1 MDKLRIR
8 QEIQAYRIVRRNVLA
23 IVNRIPF
30 ANMAKL
36 TYPELITGNVS
47 EAQIKEIYVEIYNA
61 LIGAQYRRTA
71 RQLKAEVDFERIINQ
86 WLQTNA
92 GLRIV
97 SVHQT
102 LIESIIK
109 VIADGYENNLSVA
122 EITRNLQIKFGW
134 FKAQALRIARTETT
148 TATNL
153 ATVLAA
159 QNSEYQLQKTW
170 ISAQDNRT
178 RRPPKSPYDHLDMN
192 GVTVDADRPFF
203 VGGEELEY
211 PGAPNGQAGNIINCR
226 CKLVFTIK
234 EDEDGLPIRKIIY
247 PYLY

>member
-8 QEIQAYRIVRRNVLA
+8 QEIQAYRVVRRNVLA
-23 IVNRIPF
+23 IVNNIKF
-30 ANMAKL
+30 GNMARL
-36 TYPELITGNVS
+36 TYPELIAGNVTES
-47 EAQIKEIYVEIYNA
+47 QIKEMYKEIYTL
-61 LIGAQYRRTA
+61 LIGAQYKRTA
-71 RQLKAEVDFERIINQ
+71 KQLKNEINFDIIISQ

-92 GLRIV
+92 GIRIV

-122 EITRNLQIKFGW
+122 DITRNLQNKFGW

-153 ATVLAA
+153 ATLLAA
-159 QNSEYQLQKTW
+159 QDSEYELEKTW

-178 RRPPKSPYDHLDMN
+178 RRPPKSPFDHLDMN
-192 GVTVDADRPFF
+192 GVKVDALQPFF

-211 PGAPNGQAGNIINCR
+211 PGDPNGAAGNIINCR
-226 CKLVFTIK
+226 CKIVFTIK
-234 EDEDGLPIRKIIY
+234 EDADGLPIRKKNILI
-247 PYLY
+247 

>member
-8 QEIQAYRIVRRNVLA
+8 QEVQAYRIVRRNVLA

-36 TYPELITGNVS
+36 TYPDLIAGNVS
-47 EAQIKEIYVEIYNA
+47 ESQIRAMYVEVYNA
-61 LIGAQYRRTA
+61 LIGAQYKRTA
-71 RQLKAEVDFERIINQ
+71 RQLKAEIDFERVINQ

-109 VIADGYENNLSVA
+109 VIADGYAENLSVA
-122 EITRNLQIKFGW
+122 DITRNLQNKFGW

-159 QNSEYQLQKTW
+159 ENSEYQLQKTW

-211 PGAPNGQAGNIINCR
+211 PGAPNGAAGNIINCR
-226 CKLVFTIK
+226 CKVVFTVK
-234 EDEDGLPIRKIIY
+234 EDADGLPIRKII
-247 PYLY
+247 

>member
-8 QEIQAYRIVRRNVLA
+8 QEIQAYRVVRRNVLA
-23 IVNRIPF
+23 IVNNIPF
-30 ANMAKL
+30 GNMAKL
-36 TYPELITGNVS
+36 TYDALIYSNVTES
-47 EAQIKEIYVEIYNA
+47 QIKAMYIELYNV
-61 LIGAQYRRTA
+61 LIGAQYKRTA
-71 RQLKAEVDFERIINQ
+71 RQLKSDIDFERVINQ

-122 EITRNLQIKFGW
+122 EITRNLQNKFGW

-159 QNSEYQLQKTW
+159 QDSPYELQKTW

-211 PGAPNGQAGNIINCR
+211 PGAPNGAAGNIINCR
-226 CKLVFTIK
+226 CKVVFTVK
-234 EDEDGLPIRKIIY
+234 EDEDGLPIRKII
-247 PYLY
+247 

>member
-8 QEIQAYRIVRRNVLA
+8 QEVQAYRIVRRNVLA

-36 TYPELITGNVS
+36 TYPDLIAGNVS
-47 EAQIKEIYVEIYNA
+47 EAQIRTMYVEMYNA

-71 RQLKAEVDFERIINQ
+71 RQLKADIDFERVINQ

-122 EITRNLQIKFGW
+122 EITRNLQNKFGW

-159 QNSEYQLQKTW
+159 ENSEYQLQKTW

-178 RRPPKSPYDHLDMN
+178 RRPPKSPFDHLDMN

-211 PGAPNGQAGNIINCR
+211 PGAPNGAAGNIINCR
-226 CKLVFTIK
+226 CKVVFTIK
-234 EDEDGLPIRKIIY
+234 EDEDGLPIRKII
-247 PYLY
+247 

>member
-8 QEIQAYRIVRRNVLA
+8 QEVQAYRIVRRNVLA

-30 ANMAKL
+30 SNMAKL
-36 TYPELITGNVS
+36 TYTDLIAGNIS
-47 EAQIKEIYVEIYNA
+47 EAQIKQMYFEIYNA
-61 LIGAQYRRTA
+61 LIGAQYKRTA
-71 RQLKAEVDFERIINQ
+71 RKLKSEIDFEKVINQ

-109 VIADGYENNLSVA
+109 VISDGYENNLSVA
-122 EITRNLQIKFGW
+122 EITRNLQNKFGW

-226 CKLVFTIK
+226 CKVVFTIK
-234 EDEDGLPIRKIIY
+234 EDEDGLPIRKII
-247 PYLY
+247 